1 MPEFE
6 VIDTAEKFE
15 EAVKERIA
23 KETSAVE
30 QKYAGYMSKEDVE
43 KKYAGYISP
52 KESAKKD
59 AEIKGFKMKEM
70 KVNIAINAGIP
81 YELAGKLSG
90 ETEEDIKKDAE
101 TFAKYLKS
109 GKSAP
114 LSNPEPPAENNNRSA
129 VRKMLNGLKGE

>member
-1 MPEFE
+1 MDGFE

-23 KETSAVE
+23 KVTSEVE
-30 QKYAGYMSKEDVE
+30 RKYAGYMSKEDVE

-52 KESAKKD
+52 EESAKKD
-59 AEIKGFKMKEM
+59 AEIRGFKMKEM
-70 KVNIAINAGIP
+70 KVNIALNAGIP

-101 TFAKYLKS
+101 SFSKYLKS
-109 GKSAP
+109 GNPAP
-114 LSNPEPPAENNNRSA
+114 LSNPEPPAEDGKRAAIRS
-129 VRKMLNGLKGE
+129 MLNGLKGE

>member
-1 MPEFE
+1 MAFE
-6 VIDTAEKFE
+6 IIDTEEKFE
-15 EAVKERIA
+15 AAVKERID

-30 QKYAGYMSKEDVE
+30 QKYAGYMSKDDVE
-43 KKYAGYISP
+43 KEYVGYISP
-52 KESAKKD
+52 EESAKKD
-59 AEIKGFKMKEM
+59 AEIKGLKMREM

-109 GKSAP
+109 GNPAP
-114 LSNPEPPAENNNRSA
+114 LYNPEPPAEDSSRSA